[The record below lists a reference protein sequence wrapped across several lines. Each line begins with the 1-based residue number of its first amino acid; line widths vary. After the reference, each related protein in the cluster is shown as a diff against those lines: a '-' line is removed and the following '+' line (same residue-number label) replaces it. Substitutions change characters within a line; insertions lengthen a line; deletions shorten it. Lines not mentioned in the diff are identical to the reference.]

1 MTVYRRWV
9 TPATSVRIGDMTFN
23 SFCDK
28 VYRCLKNFAR
38 LFLPRHSRTVPILIR
53 PLIKVI
59 SLSWPTEVISFTAHC
74 SLQALT
80 YATRKAR
87 RRSYKIALRWRG
99 SWNDPKKKASYI
111 STHHLY
117 LVVNMSITSNHSGF
131 VRMVTVIHKI
141 FSTHRN
147 ILYVPRF
154 VVY

>member
-1 MTVYRRWV
+1 MTVYGRWA

-23 SFCDK
+23 NFCDK
-28 VYRCLKNFAR
+28 IYRCLENFAR
-38 LFLPRHSRTVPILIR
+38 FFLPRHSRTVLILIG

-59 SLSWPTEVISFTAHC
+59 TFSWRTEVISFTAHC

-80 YATRKAR
+80 YETRRAR
-87 RRSYKIALRWRG
+87 RRSYKIALRWCG
-99 SWNDPKKKASYI
+99 SWNDPNKKASYI
-111 STHHLY
+111 STHYLY
-117 LVVNMSITSNHSGF
+117 LVVNMSITSNHSCF

-147 ILYVPRF
+147 ILYGPRF